1 MFDHVVVGVTPSHGA
16 ETAVR
21 QALEVTRASGGTL
34 HLVMAY
40 RATARQANALPDE
53 FRWSVSSDNPVDE
66 LLRAFA
72 VKAQPQHV
80 RVVSHPVTAEPVE
93 ALVRV
98 ARDEQAD
105 LIVVGQS
112 TRRPTRRMAHVPS
125 ALADTA
131 PCAILVV

>member
-1 MFDHVVVGVTPSHGA
+1 MFDNVVVGVTPSAGA
-16 ETAVR
+16 VTAVR
-21 QALEVTRASGGTL
+21 RAMEVIHASGGTL

-40 RATARQANALPDE
+40 RVTAPDTNALPDE
-53 FRWSVSSDNPVDE
+53 FRWSVSSDNPVDQ
-66 LLRAFA
+66 LLQAFA
-72 VKAQPQHV
+72 VTAQGEQV
-80 RVVSHPVTAEPVE
+80 RVVTHPVTAAPVE

-112 TRRPTRRMAHVPS
+112 VKQRRRRTAHVPS
-125 ALADTA
+125 ALAGTA